1 MEEISS
7 KYYTF
12 FKCGKLVLQVFESVK
27 FQGENVWKKVF
38 QVVRI
43 STLKFQ
49 KVCGREFFDSLKV

>member
-7 KYYTF
+7 TCYTF

-27 FQGENVWKKVF
+27 FQGESVWKKVF

-49 KVCGREFFDSLKV
+49 KVCGRKFFDSLKV